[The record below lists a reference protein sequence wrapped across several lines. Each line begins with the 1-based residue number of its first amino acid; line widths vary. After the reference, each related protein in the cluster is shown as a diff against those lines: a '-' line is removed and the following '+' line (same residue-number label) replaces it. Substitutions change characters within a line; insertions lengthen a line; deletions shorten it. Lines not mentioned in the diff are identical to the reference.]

1 MWKKFFIPVLIDGHI
16 SINIERKLLSLPVKR
31 GGMKIVIFADIA
43 EKEYQNSR
51 NIIESLTKLHL
62 KQSTKY
68 NINRPQLAKLKYN
81 IKKEKLQSNTER
93 HQSLKCGCMY
103 VAINSTTKK

>member
-16 SINIERKLLSLPVKR
+16 SINIERKLLSLSVKR
-31 GGMKIVIFADIA
+31 GGTKIVIFADIA

-62 KQSTKY
+62 KQSTAY
-68 NINRPQLAKLKYN
+68 NINRHQLAKLKYN

>member
-31 GGMKIVIFADIA
+31 EGTKIVIFADIA

-62 KQSTKY
+62 KQSTN